1 MAMKSSQTNR
11 YARKITAFFVL
22 ISFTLLIIF
31 DPTFT
36 YAEVLQGSS
45 LPSHGTTVVD
55 PITLI
60 GTLELPE
67 ELGMIEERFIPP
79 KDPEQKLILF
89 LQSVHTNKD
98 SETHVRELIARFEKE
113 FALPLVLLE
122 GGSGPLDSLFFKS
135 FPDRAIKEGLL
146 KEYVEKGDLSG
157 GEAASILDDAS
168 TAEFYGIEDQK
179 LYQANKDAFLA
190 AVDQEKEALSL
201 IKRLE
206 SDLIK
211 SAAGKLSGE
220 SQTYIKESAAFHAD
234 QLDLLGYLKELN
246 DLFEYGQKLELTRR
260 STHDSAVGR
269 LEVSRG
275 RFTRFHESYPNLA
288 KVLKIED
295 AQKKVSKTEVDIA
308 ASQMIEAFRKGVLPK
323 LAKDEQ
329 MEINGLIQMH
339 QIGQFGPGML
349 VAKMRH
355 LADRKSVV

>member
-122 GGSGPLDSLFFKS
+122 GGSGPLDSLFFKA
-135 FPDRAIKEGLL
+135 FPDRGIKEGLL
-146 KEYVEKGDLSG
+146 KE
-157 GEAASILDDAS
+157 
-168 TAEFYGIEDQK
+168 
-179 LYQANKDAFLA
+179 
-190 AVDQEKEALSL
+190 
-201 IKRLE
+201 
-206 SDLIK
+206 
-211 SAAGKLSGE
+211 
-220 SQTYIKESAAFHAD
+220 
-234 QLDLLGYLKELN
+234 
-246 DLFEYGQKLELTRR
+246 
-260 STHDSAVGR
+260 
-269 LEVSRG
+269 
-275 RFTRFHESYPNLA
+275 
-288 KVLKIED
+288 
-295 AQKKVSKTEVDIA
+295 
-308 ASQMIEAFRKGVLPK
+308 
-323 LAKDEQ
+323 
-329 MEINGLIQMH
+329 
-339 QIGQFGPGML
+339 
-349 VAKMRH
+349 
-355 LADRKSVV
+355 